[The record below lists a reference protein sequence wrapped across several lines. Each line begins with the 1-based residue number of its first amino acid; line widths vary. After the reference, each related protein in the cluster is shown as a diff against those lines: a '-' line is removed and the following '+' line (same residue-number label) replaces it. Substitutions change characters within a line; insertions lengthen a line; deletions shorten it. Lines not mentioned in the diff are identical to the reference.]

1 MKVAYNILHKLGT
14 KQEPMVRPGDRVALV
29 FPNNDP
35 AAFMVAFYGCLLAE
49 VVPVPIEVPLT
60 RKDAGSQQIGFLL
73 GSCGVT
79 VALTSDACH
88 KGLPKSPTGEIPQ
101 FKGWPKLLWFVTES
115 KHLSKPP
122 RDWFPHIK
130 DANNDTA
137 YIEYKT
143 CKDGSVLGVTVTRIA
158 LLTHCQ
164 ALTQACG
171 YTEAETIVN
180 VLDFKKDVGLWHGI
194 LTSVM
199 NMMHVISIPYSLMK
213 VNPLSWIQKVCQYKA
228 KVACVKS
235 RDMHWALVAHRDQR
249 DINLSSLRML
259 IVADGANPWS
269 ISSCDAF
276 LNVFQSKGLRQEV
289 ICPCASS
296 PEALTVAIR
305 RPTDDSNQPPGRGVL
320 SMHGLTYGVIRVD
333 SEEKLSVLTVQD
345 VGLVMPGA
353 IMCAVKPDGVPQLCR
368 TDEVGELCVC
378 AIATGT
384 SYYGLS
390 GMTKNTFEIIGLYA
404 LTGSSKPGWKI
415 ELLRTEISWYFIL
428 EIMRK

>member
-1 MKVAYNILHKLGT
+1 PSPA
-14 KQEPMVRPGDRVALV
+14 PGPRGPQRSYLS
-29 FPNNDP
+29 
-35 AAFMVAFYGCLLAE
+35 
-49 VVPVPIEVPLT
+49 
-60 RKDAGSQQIGFLL
+60 DA
-73 GSCGVT
+73 VT
-79 VALTSDACH
+79 VLRED
-88 KGLPKSPTGEIPQ
+88 
-101 FKGWPKLLWFVTES
+101 
-115 KHLSKPP
+115 
-122 RDWFPHIK
+122 R
-130 DANNDTA
+130 TA
-137 YIEYKT
+137 R
-143 CKDGSVLGVTVTRIA
+143 CA
-158 LLTHCQ
+158 
-164 ALTQACG
+164 
-171 YTEAETIVN
+171 
-180 VLDFKKDVGLWHGI
+180 
-194 LTSVM
+194 SVM

-345 VGLVMPGA
+345 VGLVMPG
-353 IMCAVKPDGVPQLCR
+353 G
-368 TDEVGELCVC
+368 
-378 AIATGT
+378 
-384 SYYGLS
+384 
-390 GMTKNTFEIIGLYA
+390 A
-404 LTGSSKPGWKI
+404 LWAPLHRCSP
-415 ELLRTEISWYFIL
+415 
-428 EIMRK
+428 

>member
-1 MKVAYNILHKLGT
+1 MIIVLLVLQRLSWRGDGRLEMCGQVFT
-14 KQEPMVRPGDRVALV
+14 EDFPGRAESQMPQVALV

-35 AAFMVAFYGCLLAE
+35 AASMVAFYGCLLAE

-101 FKGWPKLLWFVTES
+101 FKES

-171 YTEAETIVN
+171 YTEVSC
-180 VLDFKKDVGLWHGI
+180 FQ
-194 LTSVM
+194 SVM

-305 RPTDDSNQPPGRGVL
+305 RYCCVNASGQPGEGV
-320 SMHGLTYGVIRVD
+320 S
-333 SEEKLSVLTVQD
+333 
-345 VGLVMPGA
+345 
-353 IMCAVKPDGVPQLCR
+353 
-368 TDEVGELCVC
+368 
-378 AIATGT
+378 
-384 SYYGLS
+384 
-390 GMTKNTFEIIGLYA
+390 F
-404 LTGSSKPGWKI
+404 SS
-415 ELLRTEISWYFIL
+415 
-428 EIMRK
+428 

>member
-1 MKVAYNILHKLGT
+1 
-14 KQEPMVRPGDRVALV
+14 
-29 FPNNDP
+29 
-35 AAFMVAFYGCLLAE
+35 
-49 VVPVPIEVPLT
+49 
-60 RKDAGSQQIGFLL
+60 
-73 GSCGVT
+73 
-79 VALTSDACH
+79 
-88 KGLPKSPTGEIPQ
+88 
-101 FKGWPKLLWFVTES
+101 
-115 KHLSKPP
+115 
-122 RDWFPHIK
+122 
-130 DANNDTA
+130 
-137 YIEYKT
+137 
-143 CKDGSVLGVTVTRIA
+143 
-158 LLTHCQ
+158 
-164 ALTQACG
+164 
-171 YTEAETIVN
+171 
-180 VLDFKKDVGLWHGI
+180 
-194 LTSVM
+194 M

-345 VGLVMPGA
+345 VA

-390 GMTKNTFEIIGLYA
+390 GMTKNTFEVFPMTTSGAPISELGFLGLHW
-404 LTGSSKPGWKI
+404 P
-415 ELLRTEISWYFIL
+415 LRTCFCGW
-428 EIMRK
+428 